1 MIVMKFGG
9 TSVEDAQAIER
20 SAGIVKGRLEHKPAV
35 VVSAMAKVT
44 DQLLAMA
51 RAAGAGDRKTAL
63 KLCRALQERHY
74 NTAGELLGT
83 ALFTQFH
90 SDLGADFETLEELL
104 RGIAAVGELTP
115 RTTDYVSAFGEILSS
130 KIVAAAFSALGMDAA
145 LVDSREWLVTDS
157 AHMRAAPL
165 FEETNQR
172 LQSKVA
178 PLIAAGKVPVM
189 GGFIGATKAGIT
201 TTIGRGGS
209 DYSAA
214 IVGAGLS
221 AERIEIWTDVD
232 GMMTTDPRLVPEA
245 RRIKVISF
253 DEAAELAYFGAKV
266 LHPATVLPAVQ
277 KNIPVYV
284 LNSRNPGCEGTRI
297 TARAPRCRNF
307 FKAIAV
313 KKRITIVD
321 VAAPRM
327 QLAHGFLSSIFSAF
341 DRHKVAVDVVSTS
354 EVSVSLTVDSNESIP
369 PLAADLAKLADV
381 KYEGTEGDRLPG
393 RRKSAG
399 HSGNRRP
406 GVWRTG
412 RCQDTDDFAGGF
424 RDQSD
429 LCGRRRYGVRHR
441 AAITQGILLG
451 SGSGSIRLNAIVLQ
465 RRSSLRLADSVKKPD
480 VASYVSTMNVI
491 KLNERLL

>member
-1 MIVMKFGG
+1 MKFGG
-9 TSVEDAQAIER
+9 TSVEDAKAMER
-20 SAGIVKGRLEHKPAV
+20 AAAVIKGRLAQKPVV

-90 SDLGADFETLEELL
+90 SDLGVDFEALDELL

-115 RTTDYVSAFGEILSS
+115 RTTDHVAAFGEILSS
-130 KIVAAAFSALGMDAA
+130 KIMTAALSAHGMQST
-145 LVDSREWLVTDS
+145 LVDSRQCIVTDS
-157 AHMRAAPL
+157 LHMRAAPL
-165 FEETNQR
+165 FEETNER
-172 LQSKVA
+172 LRANVQ
-178 PLIAAGKVPVM
+178 PLLDDGQVPVM
-189 GGFIGATKAGIT
+189 GGFIGANKAGIT

-209 DYSAA
+209 DFSAA
-214 IVGAGLS
+214 IVGAGLG

-232 GMMTTDPRLVPEA
+232 GMMTTDPSLCPEA

-284 LNSRNPGCEGTRI
+284 LNSRNPSCEGTRI
-297 TARAPRCRNF
+297 IARAPHCRNI
-307 FKAIAV
+307 FKALAV

-321 VAAPRM
+321 VAAPRRLLM
-327 QLAHGFLSSIFSAF
+327 HGFLKSIFEAF
-341 DRHKVAVDVVSTS
+341 DRHRVPVDVVSTS

-369 PLAADLAKLADV
+369 ALAADLAKLADV
-381 KYEGTEGDRLPG
+381 KYEGRKAIVCLVGENLRETPGIAARVFGELADVKIRMISQGASEINLTFVIEEDSVADVVRRLH
-393 RRKSAG
+393 K
-399 HSGNRRP
+399 
-406 GVWRTG
+406 T
-412 RCQDTDDFAGGF
+412 FF
-424 RDQSD
+424 SD
-429 LCGRRRYGVRHR
+429 LDPEVF
-441 AAITQGILLG
+441 A
-451 SGSGSIRLNAIVLQ
+451 
-465 RRSSLRLADSVKKPD
+465 
-480 VASYVSTMNVI
+480 
-491 KLNERLL
+491 